1 MFEQKKIDQE
11 LEKKKANN
19 LLKHLIKDEKSI
31 FYAIDV
37 INQNVINK
45 AKKSLYTKDRVQS
58 ASYYTFCRRKK

>member
-1 MFEQKKIDQE
+1 MFKQKKIDQE

-19 LLKHLIKDEKSI
+19 LLKHLVKDEKSI

-45 AKKSLYTKDRVQS
+45 AKKSLYTKDTVQS